1 MPSRPTPARVA
12 TRLPAA
18 LRQRLAQTFGI
29 ERLRPGQDEAIR
41 RVLAGRSVFAVMP
54 TGAGK
59 SLCFQLPALAS
70 ARVTLVISPL
80 IALMQDQCDKLAAL
94 GIETLVFNSTLDA
107 ADTEAAHAALERGGA
122 RLVFTTPERL
132 GADERLRAAL
142 AARGVA
148 LFVVDEA
155 HCVSQW
161 GHDFR
166 PSFLALGALRRALGA
181 PPVLALT
188 ATAGAEVIE
197 DVARQLEVD
206 RFDVVDTGVY
216 RPNLHYAVEVF
227 ADDAARLAR
236 LVEWVAQ
243 AEGAG
248 IVYAA
253 TVKQA
258 VRMHEALAA
267 AGVAAGLYHARLGA
281 AARQAAQEAFM
292 GGATR
297 VMVATNAFGLGI
309 DKADVRFVLHGQ
321 MPGSLDAYYQESG
334 RAGRDGAP
342 ARCRLLYLAK
352 DRSVQQFFL
361 GGRYPG
367 RTELNAIVD
376 ALRRTPEDGEPWT
389 VQRLLQ
395 AIDLPAAKLQ
405 AALALLRSRRVVA
418 VDKALRLTLREDG
431 ARRRLPLQSLLD
443 VYAEKSVQDRE
454 QLEAM
459 VRYAR
464 GGQCRWRVLLEHFD
478 EEPPFERCGRC
489 DHCEQ
494 VAAHE
499 AEQAEREAADAAERA
514 GTMQPGAARAAA
526 APHTQDEDG
535 GAEAPGRRFRPGDAV
550 RVPRHGAGTVTACDA
565 LTVTIDFPGRRRR
578 TFLAEYVEPAGP
590 PEACGDAEPAAP
602 VAPDAAAGRGAAIV
616 PRHADVAGATAEAR
630 SGASPAAA

>member
-1 MPSRPTPARVA
+1 MSTRPPRSTRVA
-12 TRLPAA
+12 ARLPVP
-18 LRQRLAQTFGI
+18 LRRMLRETFGF

-59 SLCFQLPALAS
+59 SLCYQLPALAS
-70 ARVTLVISPL
+70 GRVTLVVSPL

-94 GIETLVFNSTLDA
+94 GIEAAVFNSALDA
-107 ADTEAAHAALERGGA
+107 ADAQESQAALAEGRA
-122 RLVFTTPERL
+122 RLAFTTPERL
-132 GADERLRAAL
+132 ASDEALRAAL

-166 PSFLALGALRRALGA
+166 PSYLALGALRRALGA

-188 ATAGAEVIE
+188 ATAGPEVIE
-197 DVARQLEVD
+197 DVARQLEVG
-206 RFDVVDTGVY
+206 FDVVDTGVY
-216 RPNLHYAVEVF
+216 RSNLHYAVEAF

-236 LVEWVAQ
+236 LVELVQ
-243 AEGAG
+243 AHEGHG
-248 IVYAA
+248 VVYAA

-267 AGVAAGLYHARLGA
+267 AGVSAGLYHARLGA
-281 AARQAAQEAFM
+281 AVREAAQDAFM

-309 DKADVRFVLHGQ
+309 DKADVRFLLHGQ

-334 RAGRDGAP
+334 RAGRDGRP
-342 ARCRLLYLAK
+342 ALCHLLYQ
-352 DRSVQQFFL
+352 DRDRAVQGFFL

-367 RTELNAIVD
+367 RAELRAIVET
-376 ALRRTPEDGEPWT
+376 LGRTPADGAPWT
-389 VQRLLQ
+389 LQRLLQ

-405 AALALLRSRRVVA
+405 AALALLRGRRVVA
-418 VDKALRLTLREDG
+418 IDRALTLRLREG
-431 ARRRLPLQSLLD
+431 AERRRVPLQSLLD
-443 VYAEKSVQDRE
+443 VYADKALQDRE

-489 DHCEQ
+489 DHCERL
-494 VAAHE
+494 AAHE
-499 AEQAEREAADAAERA
+499 AEA
-514 GTMQPGAARAAA
+514 AARAAA
-526 APHTQDEDG
+526 GEDRPAAPAAEED
-535 GAEAPGRRFRPGDAV
+535 APGRRFAAGDAV
-550 RVPRHGAGTVTACDA
+550 RVPRFGEGTVCASDA
-565 LTVTIDFPGRRRR
+565 RTVTIGFPKGRRRS
-578 TFLAEYVEPAGP
+578 FLAEYVEPV
-590 PEACGDAEPAAP
+590 ERVDQGDAEARC
-602 VAPDAAAGRGAAIV
+602 AG
-616 PRHADVAGATAEAR
+616 
-630 SGASPAAA
+630 

>member
-1 MPSRPTPARVA
+1 MPARTARPSRVVA
-12 TRLPAA
+12 RLPAA
-18 LRQRLAQTFGI
+18 LRRALRETFGF

-59 SLCFQLPALAS
+59 SLCYQLPALAS
-70 ARVTLVISPL
+70 PRVTLVVSPL

-94 GIETLVFNSTLDA
+94 GIEAAVFNSTLDA
-107 ADTEAAHAALERGGA
+107 ADTRQARDALAEGRA

-132 GADERLRAAL
+132 ASDEGLRTAL

-166 PSFLALGALRRALGA
+166 PGFLALGALRRTLDA

-188 ATAGAEVIE
+188 ATAGPEVIA
-197 DVARQLEVD
+197 DVARQLEVG
-206 RFDVVDTGVY
+206 FDVIDTGAY
-216 RPNLHYAVEVF
+216 RPNLHYAVEAF
-227 ADDAARLAR
+227 ADGAARLTR
-236 LVEWVAQ
+236 LVELVQ
-243 AEGAG
+243 GSEGHG
-248 IVYAA
+248 VVYAA

-267 AGVAAGLYHARLGA
+267 AGVSAGLYHARLGSA
-281 AARQAAQEAFM
+281 VREAAQDAFM
-292 GGATR
+292 RGATR

-334 RAGRDGAP
+334 RAGRDGRP
-342 ARCRLLYLAK
+342 ARCHLLYQ
-352 DRSVQQFFL
+352 DRDRAVQAFFL

-367 RTELNAIVD
+367 RAELCAIVD
-376 ALRRTPEDGEPWT
+376 ALDRTPADGAPWT
-389 VQRLLQ
+389 LQRLLQ

-418 VDKALRLTLREDG
+418 IDRALTLRLREG
-431 ARRRLPLQSLLD
+431 PARRRLPLQSLLE
-443 VYAEKSVQDRE
+443 VYADKALQDRE
-454 QLEAM
+454 HLEAM

-478 EEPPFERCGRC
+478 EEPPFVRCGHC
-489 DHCEQ
+489 DHCERL
-494 VAAHE
+494 AAHE
-499 AEQAEREAADAAERA
+499 AEA
-514 GTMQPGAARAAA
+514 AARAVAGQA
-526 APHTQDEDG
+526 LQAPPATEED
-535 GAEAPGRRFRPGDAV
+535 APGRRFAPGDAV
-550 RVPRHGAGTVTACDA
+550 RVPRYGEGTVCASDA
-565 LTVTIDFPGRRRR
+565 RTVTIEFPNRRRR
-578 TFLAEYVEPAGP
+578 SFMAEYVERTEPV
-590 PEACGDAEPAAP
+590 DAADAAP
-602 VAPDAAAGRGAAIV
+602 RAP
-616 PRHADVAGATAEAR
+616 
-630 SGASPAAA
+630 